1 MLSTSIGGSIT
12 LRSNNP
18 FDKPLINPNYLTT
31 QFDIVTMR
39 EAVKASKRYA
49 AAPSFSNYVTGP
61 FGDAFA
67 AATTD
72 DKIDAYVR
80 GLTSTIFHPTG
91 TASMSS
97 SKAKNGVVNADLSVK
112 GTEGLRVVDASVF
125 VSILLTYPGFS
136 SNLMHIWQPYI
147 PSCHTQGPVYL
158 LAERA
163 ADIFKSQ
170 A

>member
-1 MLSTSIGGSIT
+1 
-12 LRSNNP
+12 
-18 FDKPLINPNYLTT
+18 
-31 QFDIVTMR
+31 MR
-39 EAVKASKRYA
+39 EAVKAAKRYA
-49 AAPSFSNYVTGP
+49 SAPSFADYVTGP

-97 SKAKNGVVNADLSVK
+97 SRARNGVVNADLSVK

-125 VSILLTYPGFS
+125 VSTLLAYLQCS
-136 SNLMHIWQPYI
+136 SYLMHIW
-147 PSCHTQGPVYL
+147 
-158 LAERA
+158 
-163 ADIFKSQ
+163 
-170 A
+170 